1 MNMKTKLIITS
12 VMTIAVCL
20 SLIAGSTF
28 AYFTSNA
35 DTGVAITSARVNVT
49 AKIKQDTLKIY
60 SLGVE
65 QTATNNEGDR
75 LFENLG
81 TATWSDD
88 GELELNLIAPGDK
101 AEFTIEVANT
111 SNIAI
116 KYKVTMD
123 VKYAAGSANSQALAE
138 GLVGTVTIDGEN
150 YPIANAADIVTD
162 NGNGGNYIEVA
173 PNTDIAD
180 ILVSIE
186 LPTAVGNE
194 AQEGVVSIS
203 FALVAIQG
211 NGDVTTLETSTTEE
225 TTSNN

>member
-1 MNMKTKLIITS
+1 MNMKSKIIITS

-35 DTGVAITSARVNVT
+35 DAGVAITSARVNVT
-49 AKIKQDTLKIY
+49 AEIKQDSLKIY
-60 SLGVE
+60 SLDVE
-65 QTATNNEGDR
+65 QPAK
-75 LFENLG
+75 FENGG
-81 TATWSDD
+81 TATWDAD
-88 GELELNLIAPGDK
+88 GNLELNLIAPGDK
-101 AEFTIEVANT
+101 AEFTIDVTNT

-123 VKYAAGSANSQALAE
+123 VKYADGSATSEALAK
-138 GLVGTVTIDGEN
+138 GLVGTVTIDGEE

-162 NGNGGNYIEVA
+162 NGNGGNYIKVD
-173 PNTDIAD
+173 PNTDID
-180 ILVSIE
+180 DVLVSIE

-211 NGDVTTLETSTTEE
+211 NGDVTTLEATTTEE
-225 TTSNN
+225 TTAANE

>member
-35 DTGVAITSARVNVT
+35 DTGVAVTSARVNVT
-49 AKIKQDTLKIY
+49 AEIKQDTLKLS
-60 SLGVE
+60 SLNVE
-65 QTATNNEGDR
+65 QKDDQGNYVNS
-75 LFENLG
+75 FENGG
-81 TATWSDD
+81 TATWTNN

-101 AEFTIEVANT
+101 AEFTIEVTNN

-138 GLVGTVTIDGEN
+138 GLVGTVTIDGED

-162 NGNGGNYIEVA
+162 NGNGGNYIAVA
-173 PNTDIAD
+173 PNTDIDD
-180 ILVSIE
+180 ILVSVA
-186 LPTAVGNE
+186 LPTAVGNA

-211 NGDVTTLETSTTEE
+211 NGDVSTL
-225 TTSNN
+225 N